1 MVMGGYRVIGILSYC
16 NLVMKYFLEDEVSS
30 VWSILI
36 SCSSGIQSEVVV
48 VMCVCISVL
57 VVRESE
63 LYSYRISLLYL
74 GEGKIPLVG
83 YNVYLVL

>member
-1 MVMGGYRVIGILSYC
+1 
-16 NLVMKYFLEDEVSS
+16 
-30 VWSILI
+30 
-36 SCSSGIQSEVVV
+36 
-48 VMCVCISVL
+48 MCVCISVL